1 MAQEIRVPEVSEG
14 VTEGTVI
21 SVAVAVGD
29 KVEADQTLLEMETDK
44 AVVAIPSPFEGTIT
58 EIKVSEGDTVAVGAV
73 IMSGEPGGGSVA
85 AAPVEEPAEV
95 PAAEVPVAEP
105 AAEPAPVAAPAE
117 PVPASAAPEPV
128 AAPVEPAP
136 AAAAPPAQSAPPAAT
151 PDVDLTTVRA
161 GDRVAPAAPS
171 VRRLARD
178 LGVDIYQVQG
188 TGPGGRL
195 SEEDVRDFVRETM
208 QRITGG
214 GPTPGVSGEFP
225 GLHAQRPL
233 PDFSKWGAVTQEPM
247 SKVRS
252 ITADAMSYA
261 WSTIPMVTQ
270 YDKADIADLEAFR
283 KEFNHKADPDGKLT
297 MTAILIKVCARAL
310 RAFPQ
315 FNSSIDLARKE
326 MILKDYIHVGVAVDT
341 PGGLLVPVIR
351 DADRKGIET
360 LATELNEL
368 AAKTRER
375 RMSPADLEGGTFT
388 ISNLGGIG
396 GTAFSP
402 IVYSPQV
409 AILGVSRAEMEPVW
423 DGEHFQPR
431 LVMPLSLTYDHRVID
446 GADGA
451 RFLRWIC
458 QAIEKPINLVMKG

>member
-29 KVEADQTLLEMETDK
+29 KVEADQTLLELETDK
-44 AVVAIPSPFEGTIT
+44 AVVAIPSPFDGTIT

-73 IMSGEPGGGSVA
+73 IMTGEPGGGTGAPETPAEEAVSEAPVAEEPA
-85 AAPVEEPAEV
+85 AAPAVETP
-95 PAAEVPVAEP
+95 AEP
-105 AAEPAPVAAPAE
+105 APDPEPVAASAEPAPVAE
-117 PVPASAAPEPV
+117 
-128 AAPVEPAP
+128 
-136 AAAAPPAQSAPPAAT
+136 SAPPAST
-151 PDVDLTTVRA
+151 PEVDLTTVRL

-195 SEEDVRDFVRETM
+195 SEEDVRVFVRETM

-214 GPTPGVSGEFP
+214 GPTPMVSAEFP

-233 PDFSKWGAVTQEPM
+233 PDFSKWGGVTQEPM

-270 YDKADIADLEAFR
+270 FDKTDITDLEAFR
-283 KEFNHKADPDGKLT
+283 KEFNRKVDPDGKLT
-297 MTAILIKVCARAL
+297 MTAILIKVCAAAL

-315 FNSSIDLARKE
+315 FNSSLDLARKE

-351 DADRKGIET
+351 DADHKGIET

-375 RMSPADLEGGTFT
+375 RMSPTDLEGGTFT

-402 IVYSPQV
+402 IVYAPQV

>member
-1 MAQEIRVPEVSEG
+1 MAQEIRVPEVSDG
-14 VTEGTVI
+14 VVKGTVI
-21 SVAVAVGD
+21 SISVAAGD
-29 KVEADQTLLEMETDK
+29 RVEADQTLLEMETDK
-44 AVVAIPSPFEGTIT
+44 AVVAIPSPFQGVIT
-58 EIKVSEGDTVAVGAV
+58 EVKVAEGEEVKIGAV
-73 IMSGEPGGGSVA
+73 IMLGEPAGEATA
-85 AAPVEEPAEV
+85 AAPPPPPAT
-95 PAAEVPVAEP
+95 
-105 AAEPAPVAAPAE
+105 APA
-117 PVPASAAPEPV
+117 
-128 AAPVEPAP
+128 PAP
-136 AAAAPPAQSAPPAAT
+136 AASTVPGAEAESQTATAEPGAAGPRTPATVPPAAHALAPAGSAGIAAT
-151 PDVDLTTVRA
+151 AADLKTVRT

-188 TGPGGRL
+188 TGPGGRI
-195 SEEDVRDFVRETM
+195 SEDDVRTFVRETM

-214 GPTPGVSGEFP
+214 GPVPVVTGEFP

-233 PDFSKWGAVTQEPM
+233 PDFTKWGPVRQEPL
-247 SKVRS
+247 SRVRR

-270 YDKADIADLEAFR
+270 DDLADITGMEAFR
-283 KEFNHKADPDGKLT
+283 KDFNRTAAPGNKLT
-297 MTAILIKVCARAL
+297 TTAILLKVCAAAL
-310 RAFPQ
+310 KAFPQ
-315 FNSSIDLARKE
+315 FNSSLDLAHQE
-326 MILKDYIHVGVAVDT
+326 LIFKDYVHIGVAVDT

-360 LATELNEL
+360 LAVELNSL
-368 AAKTRER
+368 AEQTRER
-375 RMSPADLEGGTFT
+375 RISPADMEGGTFT

-402 IVYSPQV
+402 IVYAPQV
-409 AILGVSRAEMEPVW
+409 AILGVSRAAMAPVW
-423 DGEHFQPR
+423 DGSEFRPR

-458 QAIEKPINLVMKG
+458 EALEQPLNIVMKG